1 MTDDINTRPGS
12 VVDKL
17 QAYYKANPGE
27 ELSYADI
34 CDKFDCSY
42 RTAYNA
48 VDKLKTTGRYEVAH
62 VVRLRVVGIVKET
75 A

>member
-1 MTDDINTRPGS
+1 MDDINTRPGS
-12 VVDKL
+12 IVDKL
-17 QAYYKANPGE
+17 QAFYKSNPGE

-42 RTAYNA
+42 RTAVNA
-48 VDKLKTTGRYEVAH
+48 VDRLKNTGRYEVAH
-62 VVRLRVVGIVKET
+62 VVRLRSVGIAKET